1 MIDYSKMSK
10 LELASFICSKLKEN
24 DIEVVLSGGACVEI
38 YSKGNYTS
46 LDIDLIN
53 RYNETFR
60 KIKIVMEDLCFTE
73 KEKYFIHENTDIF
86 IEFPPGPL
94 GIGDEIATETAELK
108 TKFGVLRLLTPTDC
122 IKDRLAAYYHWN
134 DKQSLDQAIW
144 IAENTEYNLNDIKQW
159 SIKEN
164 SLDKFE
170 IFIQKLGK

>member
-73 KEKYFIHENTDIF
+73 KEKYFIHENT
-86 IEFPPGPL
+86 
-94 GIGDEIATETAELK
+94 
-108 TKFGVLRLLTPTDC
+108 
-122 IKDRLAAYYHWN
+122 
-134 DKQSLDQAIW
+134 
-144 IAENTEYNLNDIKQW
+144 EYDLNDIKQW